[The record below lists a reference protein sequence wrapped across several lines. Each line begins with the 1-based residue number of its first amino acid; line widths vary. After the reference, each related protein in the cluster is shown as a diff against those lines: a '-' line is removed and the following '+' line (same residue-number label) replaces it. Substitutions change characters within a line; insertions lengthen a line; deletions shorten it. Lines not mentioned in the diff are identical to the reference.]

1 MKGLSV
7 ERRPLQVFTNKEEH
21 RGAQSPCRTHFTSSL
36 FTLSIPEIPQTLVW
50 LFSGQTHSFINA
62 ILQPQSPKMWQGEV
76 DKGPQAASLID
87 KRCSTITQRRKWS
100 RYVPQSCH
108 LPGLAGFS
116 MAQKPSGEG
125 EQFSVNSE
133 ISLLSITC
141 FPVFWDAAQS
151 LRSLHWPLF
160 QPLHPEVIL
169 PALNTCK
176 WHFKEIKQS
185 GSLGTC
191 SVHTHSPDFLLMEVI
206 TRL

>member
-87 KRCSTITQRRKWS
+87 KRCSTITQRRK
-100 RYVPQSCH
+100 
-108 LPGLAGFS
+108 
-116 MAQKPSGEG
+116 
-125 EQFSVNSE
+125 
-133 ISLLSITC
+133 
-141 FPVFWDAAQS
+141 
-151 LRSLHWPLF
+151 
-160 QPLHPEVIL
+160 
-169 PALNTCK
+169 
-176 WHFKEIKQS
+176 
-185 GSLGTC
+185 
-191 SVHTHSPDFLLMEVI
+191 
-206 TRL
+206 